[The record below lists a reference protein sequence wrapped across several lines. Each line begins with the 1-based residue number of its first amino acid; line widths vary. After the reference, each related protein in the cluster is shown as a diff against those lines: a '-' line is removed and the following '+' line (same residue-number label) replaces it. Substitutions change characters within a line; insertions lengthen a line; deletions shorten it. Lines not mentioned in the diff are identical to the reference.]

1 MIHKLK
7 LMLLALLTIAVS
19 ACSGTTTSSPSGG
32 DVANTTGQ
40 EQGSDKP
47 FAPFSDLETI
57 ELLTPT
63 SGVGQKPNFEWS
75 AVDGAASYTLFLNF
89 SDGQPYWTWSG
100 QATSI
105 YLGGYDSPP
114 PADAAGPILLDG
126 MSWAVI
132 AFNTEANVVAS
143 SDLRL
148 ISP

>member
-1 MIHKLK
+1 MKNSIKIILVV
-7 LMLLALLTIAVS
+7 LVLGAVVA
-19 ACSGTTTSSPSGG
+19 ACSNSGGTQSGG
-32 DVANTTGQ
+32 DSAGGGVSADQ
-40 EQGSDKP
+40 QGEP
-47 FAPFSDLETI
+47 FAPFSGLDTI

-100 QATSI
+100 EATSI

-132 AFNTEANVVAS
+132 AFNTEANVIAS
-143 SDLRL
+143 SNLQP

>member
-1 MIHKLK
+1 MEHKLE

-19 ACSGTTTSSPSGG
+19 ACSGTTPSSPSGG
-32 DVANTTGQ
+32 EVASTTGQ

-47 FAPFSDLETI
+47 FVPFSGLETI
-57 ELLTPT
+57 ELLTPA

-75 AVDGAASYTLFLNF
+75 AVDGAASYTLFVNF

-100 QATSI
+100 EATSI

-132 AFNTEANVVAS
+132 AFNAEANVIAS
-143 SDLRL
+143 SNLRP